1 MLEPHMESI
10 KALQPDADPMNELYD
25 LISKAR
31 ESNPDMDDEGADG
44 LASSSIQ
51 ELIDRL
57 TAAKGAGTP
66 AAASVEVSTEEPPKK
81 EELPKPAERRV
92 SELARSSALK
102 MIR

>member
-1 MLEPHMESI
+1 MESI

-57 TAAKGAGTP
+57 TAAKGAGAP

-81 EELPKPAERRV
+81 EEPPKPAEKRV